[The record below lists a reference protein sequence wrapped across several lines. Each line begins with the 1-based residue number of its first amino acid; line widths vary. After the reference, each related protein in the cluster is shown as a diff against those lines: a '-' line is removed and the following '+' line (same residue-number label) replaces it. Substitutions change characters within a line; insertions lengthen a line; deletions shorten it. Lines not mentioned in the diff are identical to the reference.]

1 MSDWEQELVDF
12 INAKAKEHADM
23 PMNKLGYFNLMA
35 QLARHE
41 VNHVEAKLRS
51 QYWNHNQP
59 TDYLINPLLAEEKDF
74 CVECGVEVFDGGSW
88 GYCDPCYG
96 KLPKENEP

>member
-1 MSDWEQELVDF
+1 MSDWQQELVDF
-12 INAKAKEHADM
+12 INEKAKEHADM
-23 PMNKLGYFNLMA
+23 PMNKLGYFRLME
-35 QLARHE
+35 QLARHQA
-41 VNHVEAKLRS
+41 NHVAAKLQS
-51 QYWNHNQP
+51 EHWNHNQP

>member
-12 INAKAKEHADM
+12 ISAKAKEHADM
-23 PMNKLGYFNLMA
+23 PMNELGYFNLMA
-35 QLARHE
+35 QLARHQ

-59 TDYLINPLLAEEKDF
+59 TDYLINPTLAEDE
-74 CVECGVEVFDGGSW
+74 E
-88 GYCDPCYG
+88 
-96 KLPKENEP
+96 

>member
-59 TDYLINPLLAEEKDF
+59 TDYLINPTLAED
-74 CVECGVEVFDGGSW
+74 
-88 GYCDPCYG
+88 
-96 KLPKENEP
+96 EP

>member
-1 MSDWEQELVDF
+1 MGVGDASTRRIRFYGGHLLPSLFGDAVMSDWEQELVDF

-35 QLARHE
+35 QLARHQ

-59 TDYLINPLLAEEKDF
+59 TDYLINPTLEEEDQ
-74 CVECGVEVFDGGSW
+74 
-88 GYCDPCYG
+88 
-96 KLPKENEP
+96 